1 VRHGWGHKVKNK
13 AKDEVKEALEEAI
26 KAEDAWKDVL
36 EGRDTELD
44 DYSLQLYKKHSESG
58 KNRNR

>member
-1 VRHGWGHKVKNK
+1 MKNK

-44 DYSLQLYKKHSESG
+44 DYSLQLYRKYTESRN
-58 KNRNR
+58 NRNR